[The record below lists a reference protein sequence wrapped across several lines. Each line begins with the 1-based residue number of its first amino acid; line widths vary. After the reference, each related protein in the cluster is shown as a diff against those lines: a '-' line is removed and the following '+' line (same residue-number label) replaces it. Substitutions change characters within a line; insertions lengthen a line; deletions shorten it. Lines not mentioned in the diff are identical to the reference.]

1 MKQRTARGN
10 SLRRT
15 RARPMIWV
23 LTLLVLVGIGSAA
36 LVNLRAFA
44 SGKHGI
50 ELARRSATALH
61 QIAEFRASLAK
72 FQILMEPAF
81 TAASPAGAVANLA
94 AGAQLTQTL
103 SSQSQTLVNTLSTA
117 GFTATARDLKAANAA
132 FAKSYTA
139 LAPLLAGTTGVKT
152 GPLIEAERAS
162 YEGIIALTASAQAQ
176 VEGSANTALQG
187 GLVTLEHARRD
198 EEILAIVA
206 GVATLSVGFVL
217 GQRAR
222 RRELNERLNTQRQT
236 FTTALQEALEMSQV
250 ESDVYGVVREAL
262 DQSLPRLQVE
272 MLVADSSR
280 AHFHQA
286 LATGIRASDLS
297 RGCGVASPL
306 DCPSTIRG
314 HTLVFD
320 SSRALNACPYL
331 KDRPSGACSAACVPI
346 SIAGKTVGV
355 THAVGPD
362 SVPPDRAAVQ
372 YLEITSRRASER
384 IAMLRA
390 FEKSE
395 TQARS
400 DPLTGLSN
408 RRSLENRVR
417 DLQQEHVPYAVAYG
431 DLDHF
436 KLLNDTHGHEAGDQA
451 LRLFAKVLRDSIRP
465 TDIASRYGGE
475 EFVIV
480 LPDSDVQTAAL
491 VLERIREN
499 LVLALTGGRVAPFTV
514 SFGLAS
520 SLDADTFEEVVAV
533 ADRAL
538 LAAKTAGRDRV
549 IVATAEV

>member
-1 MKQRTARGN
+1 
-10 SLRRT
+10 
-15 RARPMIWV
+15 
-23 LTLLVLVGIGSAA
+23 LTLLALIVMASAA
-36 LVNLRAFA
+36 VLNFRAFS
-44 SGKHGI
+44 SGKKSI
-50 ELARRSATALH
+50 EGARRNAAALQ
-61 QIAEFRASLAK
+61 QIAQFRASVTK
-72 FQILMEPAF
+72 FQLLVEPAF
-81 TAASPAGAVANLA
+81 TQASPAGAVANLA
-94 AGAQLTQTL
+94 AASEIAQSMNT
-103 SSQSQTLVNTLSTA
+103 QSQTLVNTLAKWGLAPTA
-117 GFTATARDLKAANAA
+117 HRLNAANAV

-139 LAPLLAGTTGVKT
+139 LAPLLAGVPGAKT
-152 GPLIEAERAS
+152 APLISAERAG
-162 YEGIIALTASAQAQ
+162 YEAIVTQTAIAQEQ
-176 VEGSANTALQG
+176 VESSANAALRG
-187 GLVTLEHARRD
+187 GLVTLDDGRKTGSILV
-198 EEILAIVA
+198 ILAA
-206 GVATLSVGFVL
+206 LATLSAGFVF

-222 RRELNERLNTQRQT
+222 RRELNERLNMQRQS

-250 ESDVYGVVREAL
+250 ETDVYGVVREAL
-262 DQSLPRLQVE
+262 DQSLPQLQVE

-280 AHFHQA
+280 AHFHRA
-286 LATGIRASDLS
+286 LATGDPTGEQPQ
-297 RGCGVASPL
+297 GCGVASPL

-331 KDRPSGACSAACVPI
+331 KDRPGGACSAACVPI

-362 SVPPDRAAVQ
+362 NAPPDRAAVQ

-408 RRSLENRVR
+408 RRSLENGVR
-417 DLQQEHVPYAVAYG
+417 DLQQKGVPYGLAYG

-451 LRLFAKVLRDSIRP
+451 LRLFSRVLRDSIRP

-475 EFVIV
+475 EFVLV
-480 LPDSDVQTAAL
+480 LPGADTETAAL
-491 VLERIREN
+491 ILERIRVN
-499 LVLALTGGRVAPFTV
+499 LILALTGGRVAPFTV

-520 SLDADTFEEVVAV
+520 SVDADTFEEVLAV

-538 LAAKTAGRDRV
+538 LAAKAAGRDRV
-549 IVATAEV
+549 IVATSAVRAAS